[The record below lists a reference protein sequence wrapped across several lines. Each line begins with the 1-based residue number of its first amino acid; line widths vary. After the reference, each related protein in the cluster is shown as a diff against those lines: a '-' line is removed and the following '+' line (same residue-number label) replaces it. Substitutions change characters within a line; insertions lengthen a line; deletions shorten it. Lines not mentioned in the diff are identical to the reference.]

1 MSVVQHFINKTKTDN
16 ECVPDNIVNEI
27 IKFNSS
33 VTLKSYTKLLN
44 KIIKYAV
51 IPQCET
57 VREINLCTYSPKRV
71 KYFLKVNKASM
82 YVYCSLFIL
91 KVFIN

>member
-1 MSVVQHFINKTKTDN
+1 MSVGQHFINKTKTDN

-44 KIIKYAV
+44 QIIKYAV

-57 VREINLCTYSPKRV
+57 VREIIYYANLQITNLMTTV
-71 KYFLKVNKASM
+71 T
-82 YVYCSLFIL
+82 
-91 KVFIN
+91 